1 MKNRSKMECQGR
13 DLHPPYQAVLSVT
26 RKKIQANAKASKR
39 KPRL

>member
-1 MKNRSKMECQGR
+1 MKNRSQTERQGR

-26 RKKIQANAKASKR
+26 RKKVQANAKTFKR